1 MKGNKIFQ
9 DEINKENEAEK
20 LGRARSTG
28 CSKIASDS
36 NPDLKSDK
44 LKIKT
49 VLKSEKASVLNRL
62 LDRKQKK

>member
-49 VLKSEKASVLNRL
+49 VLKSEKS
-62 LDRKQKK
+62 

>member
-1 MKGNKIFQ
+1 MKGNKFFQ

-28 CSKIASDS
+28 CSKIASYS
-36 NPDLKSDK
+36 NLDLKSDK

-49 VLKSEKASVLNRL
+49 VLKSERH
-62 LDRKQKK
+62 QF